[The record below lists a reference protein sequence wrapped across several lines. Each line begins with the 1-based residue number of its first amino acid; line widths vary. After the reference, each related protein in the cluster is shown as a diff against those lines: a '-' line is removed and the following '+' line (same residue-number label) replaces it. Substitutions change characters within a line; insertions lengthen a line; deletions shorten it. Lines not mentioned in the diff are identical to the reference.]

1 MSIELGL
8 AILNTLLMPAI
19 GAIGYLLWNKITGI
33 EKEQEAMADRIW
45 AELKTVKQE
54 VDGIRLNY
62 LDRFTDIKDTITT
75 NHLHLTEKISI
86 LETLLK
92 QNLK

>member
-1 MSIELGL
+1 MTLELVL
-8 AILNTLLMPAI
+8 TIVNTLLMPMA
-19 GAIGYLLWNKITGI
+19 GALAYMLWNKIAGI

-62 LDRFTDIKDTITT
+62 LDRFTDIKDTMNK
-75 NHLHLTEKISI
+75 NHLHLSEKISI